1 MYNIG
6 SRIFFKVFTCWK
18 MGKYIPKYYIHSLA
32 FFPTVYISHQFLSTS
47 HFFKLLLLLL
57 TSHYVKLYI
66 AHFKITHSAF
76 YSKKIIYSITH
87 SLLPTI
93 MESLPEWVNVPEM
106 KYKNKTNTN
115 LKEDRKLW
123 IMHKNLH
130 NREMFC

>member
-18 MGKYIPKYYIHSLA
+18 MWKIYSRILYTFSGLS
-32 FFPTVYISHQFLSTS
+32 PTVYISHQFLSTS